1 MKRHKRYVIYFFI
14 VIVLIAALLAIP
26 LSQPVMS
33 QRDTVI
39 VIDAGHGGFD
49 GGAEGRLTGV
59 KEDGLNL
66 AVSKKLQTL
75 FENQGYTV
83 IMTRED
89 ENALGRT
96 KDGDMQKRKQIIE
109 NANADIVI
117 SIHMNKF
124 VDTSCHGPVVFYHED
139 SAEGEKLAKL
149 MQAQLV
155 ETLKPER
162 PRVEKPETYFIL
174 RSGECPCVLV
184 ECGFLSHE
192 RDEQLLQTDE
202 YQALCASAIFKGAML
217 YLSQRSISTM
227 A

>member
-1 MKRHKRYVIYFFI
+1 MKRNKRYLIYIF
-14 VIVLIAALLAIP
+14 IVLILFVTLLLIP
-26 LSQPVMS
+26 LSQPALN

-66 AVSKKLQTL
+66 NVSKKLQTL

-96 KDGDMQKRKQIIE
+96 KDEDMKKRKQIIE

-124 VDTSCHGPVVFYHED
+124 MDTSCYGPVVFFHSD
-139 SAEGEKLAKL
+139 SSEGEKLAKL
-149 MQAQLV
+149 MQAKLV
-155 ETLKPER
+155 ETLQPER
-162 PRVEKPETYFIL
+162 PRVEKPESYFIL

-192 RDEQLLQTDE
+192 REEQLLQTEE

-217 YLSQRSISTM
+217 YLTQRYITSE

>member
-1 MKRHKRYVIYFFI
+1 MKRNKRYLIYIFI
-14 VIVLIAALLAIP
+14 VIILFVTLLLIP
-26 LSQPVMS
+26 LSQPTMN

-66 AVSKKLQTL
+66 AVSKMLQTL

-89 ENALGRT
+89 DSALGST
-96 KDGDMQKRKQIIE
+96 KDEDMQKRKQIIE
-109 NANADIVI
+109 NANADMVI

-124 VDTSCHGPVVFYHED
+124 VDTSCHGPVVFYHKD
-139 SAEGEKLAKL
+139 SSEGEKLAKL
-149 MQAQLV
+149 MQAKLV
-155 ETLKPER
+155 ETLQPER
-162 PRVEKPETYFIL
+162 PRVEKPESYFIL
-174 RSGECPCVLV
+174 RSGDCPCVLV

-192 RDEQLLQTDE
+192 RDEQLLQTEE
-202 YQALCASAIFKGAML
+202 YQALCASAIFKGTML
-217 YLSQRSISTM
+217 YLTQRYIASE

>member
-192 RDEQLLQTDE
+192 RDEQLLQTEE